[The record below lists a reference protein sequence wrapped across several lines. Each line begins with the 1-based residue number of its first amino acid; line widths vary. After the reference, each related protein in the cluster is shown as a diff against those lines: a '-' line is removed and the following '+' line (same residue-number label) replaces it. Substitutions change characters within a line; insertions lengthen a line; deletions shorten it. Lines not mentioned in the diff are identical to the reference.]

1 MRGAAGPRSGVRRRV
16 GARDQRA
23 GAREEVPVAR
33 RGHVFLARPA
43 CCSRTGPAQTLRSS
57 RLIIQRLS
65 MLIAPPNSPV
75 PASDCP
81 RQPRTS
87 PTRLA
92 AKHTLLT
99 HVHFAV
105 RPHARLPFI
114 VIPMDCRAPIPQI
127 LRLR

>member
-1 MRGAAGPRSGVRRRV
+1 M
-16 GARDQRA
+16 
-23 GAREEVPVAR
+23 PVAR
-33 RGHVFLARPA
+33 RGHVFLVRPA
-43 CCSRTGPAQTLRSS
+43 CCSRTGPFPTIRSS

-87 PTRLA
+87 PARARLA

-105 RPHARLPFI
+105 RPHA
-114 VIPMDCRAPIPQI
+114 C
-127 LRLR
+127 LRLHSDPVPLPDELSCPDSADPTPLSPGKYVLA